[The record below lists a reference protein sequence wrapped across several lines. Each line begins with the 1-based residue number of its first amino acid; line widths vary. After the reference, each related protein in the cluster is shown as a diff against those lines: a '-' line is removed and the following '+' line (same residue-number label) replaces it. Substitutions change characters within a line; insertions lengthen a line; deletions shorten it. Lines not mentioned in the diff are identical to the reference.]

1 MYFQG
6 NAHHIWPWAGLHSPC
21 PCISYVCFD
30 LMPMFILFVQCW
42 VCEENERSASRLY
55 CCVIEFFY
63 LLSGDGLTPEKADE
77 VFIQWLKSNRESGIS
92 VTLPKVKEKVAQ
104 LFQTFGTSTIEKTC
118 KWFLLWNNR

>member
-1 MYFQG
+1 MLYV
-6 NAHHIWPWAGLHSPC
+6 ALDKDLGLGQRFCFCGVWIDVLKALDRVRTPHVFMSQSSP
-21 PCISYVCFD
+21 FD
-30 LMPMFILFVQCW
+30 TL
-42 VCEENERSASRLY
+42 

>member
-1 MYFQG
+1 
-6 NAHHIWPWAGLHSPC
+6 
-21 PCISYVCFD
+21 
-30 LMPMFILFVQCW
+30 MFILFVQCW
-42 VCEENERSASRLY
+42 VCEKNERSASRLY